1 MKKFVIG
8 VIAVCLWACA
18 SVCSGA
24 YLIHLKDG
32 RDITTHAYWEEGDQI
47 KIKQYGGVVGISK
60 EDVAS
65 IEEIED
71 PKNIIV
77 KSAPKPVE
85 KTPPPIKEKMK
96 TSITETGGQKK
107 KDSSKSRKGETKKH
121 PNELLNQFDSLRGR
135 FENIESMSKE
145 GVIQF
150 DKDLA
155 QLRNKM
161 LKADIGG
168 SYSDHLMNIMFMK
181 NKAKEALKKR
191 GQ

>member
-1 MKKFVIG
+1 MKKFLIG
-8 VIAVCLWACA
+8 VFAVCLWASA

-60 EDVAS
+60 EDVVS

-85 KTPPPIKEKMK
+85 KTPPPIKEKVK
-96 TSITETGGQKK
+96 TSITETGGQKEK
-107 KDSSKSRKGETKKH
+107 ESSKSGKDETKKH
-121 PNELLNQFDSLRGR
+121 SNELLNEFDSLRER
-135 FENIESMSKE
+135 FKNIESMSKK
-145 GVIQF
+145 GIIQF
-150 DKDLA
+150 DKALA
-155 QLRNKM
+155 KLRNKM

-168 SYSDHLMNIMFMK
+168 SYSDHLMNIMSMK
-181 NKAKEALKKR
+181 NKAKEVLKKR
-191 GQ
+191 DR